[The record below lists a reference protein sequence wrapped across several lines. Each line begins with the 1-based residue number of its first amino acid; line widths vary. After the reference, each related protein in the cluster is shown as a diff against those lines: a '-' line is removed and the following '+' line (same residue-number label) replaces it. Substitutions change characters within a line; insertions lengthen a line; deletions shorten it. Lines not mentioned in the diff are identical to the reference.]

1 MDAAK
6 QEPARLSHL
15 DAARQMTFIARSAAS
30 WASELLTLPEVAHLP
45 WPSANA
51 ERFAVE
57 IETKIGF
64 LVERSPSRREA
75 DLLEANNR
83 YLQRARDAEQKIANL
98 QGVIEALE
106 YAAYAAHGRGYVQGF
121 ADSRWDESGDYN
133 EDALTADL
141 DREKMRDGWYDDAL
155 HTYRDAQTKAV
166 SSVKA
171 AP

>member
-1 MDAAK
+1 MGSVHNDLHSWAAK
-6 QEPARLSHL
+6 ARGQHL
-15 DAARQMTFIARSAAS
+15 DTIEIDLDTADRAAQKIVDLSNQV
-30 WASELLTLPEVAHLP
+30 SELEHQA
-45 WPSANA
+45 
-51 ERFAVE
+51 R
-57 IETKIGF
+57 
-64 LVERSPSRREA
+64 RREA

-98 QGVIEALE
+98 QGVVEALE
-106 YAAYAAHGRGYVQGF
+106 DAAYAAHGRGYVQGF

-166 SSVKA
+166 ASVKA